1 MKTGKLNLTVLN
13 IKSPIVL
20 MVTLSRITQTM
31 IVSEWK
37 KRVFDKLY
45 RIEVIEKMLLKAVF
59 VLHILMLVR
68 AGNETSFY
76 EDINNNI
83 ETEIQDELMSDKP
96 NKEDEASDDSLD
108 FNDPVDTGR
117 RKGKHESTLI

>member
-1 MKTGKLNLTVLN
+1 
-13 IKSPIVL
+13 
-20 MVTLSRITQTM
+20 MVTLSRLTQTM

-96 NKEDEASDDSLD
+96 NKEDEAFDDSLD